1 MVVNCGTAKY
11 KAGVQ
16 TECEQV
22 EGYDE
27 RKDFSVEVWYQ
38 FEHNGLP
45 PEQEQTM

>member
-22 EGYDE
+22 DGYDE
-27 RKDFSVEVWYQ
+27 R
-38 FEHNGLP
+38 
-45 PEQEQTM
+45 